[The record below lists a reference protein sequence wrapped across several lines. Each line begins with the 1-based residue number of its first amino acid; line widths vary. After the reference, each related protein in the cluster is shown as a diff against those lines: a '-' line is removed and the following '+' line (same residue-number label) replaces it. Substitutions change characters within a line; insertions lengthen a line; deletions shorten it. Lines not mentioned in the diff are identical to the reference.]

1 MFLFQK
7 IKSKIL
13 KIDISLELR
22 YFSVMPLKVEN
33 LSYRPFGSPTPLFE
47 SLTFE
52 LKKGSLNAVLGANGA
67 GKSTLLSLLV
77 GLKNK
82 HQGYIRFS
90 QPNSVAYLQQDS
102 PHSHLPLTLKEFF
115 EVTGCAWE
123 SSSPALQK
131 LKDSFALDSALEYPF
146 HQLSLGQKRKALLLR
161 TFCQDKEIYILDE
174 PFASLDHS
182 AQYALIEF
190 LQSWKQEGKT
200 ILTVAHEHH
209 LKLESFFDSIIQL
222 KKCCEV

>member
-1 MFLFQK
+1 
-7 IKSKIL
+7 
-13 KIDISLELR
+13 
-22 YFSVMPLKVEN
+22 MPLKVEN
-33 LSYRPFGSPTPLFE
+33 LSYKPFGSPSPLFE

-67 GKSTLLSLLV
+67 GKSTLLALLV

-82 HQGYIRFS
+82 HQGTILFS

-102 PHSHLPLTLKEFF
+102 PHSHLPLTLQEFF
-115 EVTGCAWE
+115 EVSGCTWQ
-123 SSSPALQK
+123 SVPPALEK
-131 LKDSFALDSALEYPF
+131 LKESFALNESLKRPF

-161 TFCQDKEIYILDE
+161 TFCQNKEIYILDE

-182 AQYALIEF
+182 AQHALIEF
-190 LQSWKQEGKT
+190 LQNWKNEGKT

-209 LKLESFFDSIIQL
+209 LKLDSYFDSVIQL